1 MQLTDLP
8 LPLPGLPPPEG
19 SGAHSGK
26 VSTSSHALG
35 WRPLSIERLDL
46 EPSGECSTG
55 GGPRHLILVNLAE
68 GRVRRESNGE
78 TVDNEIKPGDVA
90 IYPGNVA
97 VRWTWD
103 TRLSFVTLGLEAG
116 YLNRVARQVFDA
128 DPAQLELSIVE
139 GQRDPAITAAA
150 GNLMRE
156 LMIADAG
163 SRLYAEST
171 ASLLAVHLLRRYA
184 RPSRQI
190 KATEVTMAP
199 RAVRQA
205 VSFIHENYP
214 HPVRLED
221 IAAAANL
228 SLYHLTRVFKKAIG
242 TTPHRYLL
250 QVRVNSARLLLS
262 AGARSLA
269 EVAVAVGFADQS
281 HFTREFKRILGITP
295 GQMQHP

>member
-8 LPLPGLPPPEG
+8 LPLPLPEAVG
-19 SGAHSGK
+19 SHADG
-26 VSTSSHALG
+26 VSASSLALG
-35 WRPLSIERLDL
+35 WRPLNIERCDL
-46 EPSGECSTG
+46 EPSGECSTN

-78 TVDNEIKPGDVA
+78 TVDNEIRPGDVA

-103 TRLSFVTLGLEAG
+103 TRLSFVALGLEAG
-116 YLNRVARQVFDA
+116 YLNRVAREVFDA
-128 DPAQLELSIVE
+128 DPAQVELSIVE
-139 GQRDPAITAAA
+139 GQRDPAITSAA

-156 LMIADAG
+156 LMIGDAG

-184 RPSRQI
+184 RPSRPI
-190 KATEVTMAP
+190 KPSETAMAP

-205 VSFIHENYP
+205 VSFIHENYSRA
-214 HPVRLED
+214 VRLGD

-242 TTPHRYLL
+242 TTPHRYLV
-250 QVRVNSARLLLS
+250 QVRINSARLLLA

-269 EVAVAVGFADQS
+269 EVAVAVGFSDQS
-281 HFTREFKRILGITP
+281 HFTREFKRMLGVTP
-295 GQMQHP
+295 GQLQQQ